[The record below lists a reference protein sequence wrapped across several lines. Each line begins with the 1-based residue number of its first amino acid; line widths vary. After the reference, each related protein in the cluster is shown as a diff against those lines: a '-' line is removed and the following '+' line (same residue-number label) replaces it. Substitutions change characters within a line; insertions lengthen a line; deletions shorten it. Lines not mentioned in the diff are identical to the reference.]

1 MLPQYSGGTAIGKNP
16 FAVQLTSQV
25 DGAQQMTINFTNNRL
40 LGSANFLPTYKTSK
54 ARVCVTVGMMTTG
67 YDCPDLLNLG
77 CSVQSFAYRL
87 HPNQRTR
94 HSQAQFLQELF
105 DTSLKDDIKKA
116 DKTAYKLFDFFA
128 NCQYFD
134 EDFNYDEVIKLPIP
148 GGPGGVEISGGGVII
163 AGTYNHT

>member
-16 FAVQLTSQV
+16 FAVQVTSQM

-77 CSVQSFAYRL
+77 CSVQSFRL
-87 HPNQRTR
+87 QTSSKSKNEALASTISSGTLSIRPLKMTSRRETRPHTSSSTSSLTANTLMRTSTMTR
-94 HSQAQFLQELF
+94 S
-105 DTSLKDDIKKA
+105 SSSPYPA
-116 DKTAYKLFDFFA
+116 DP
-128 NCQYFD
+128 
-134 EDFNYDEVIKLPIP
+134 EE
-148 GGPGGVEISGGGVII
+148 
-163 AGTYNHT
+163 